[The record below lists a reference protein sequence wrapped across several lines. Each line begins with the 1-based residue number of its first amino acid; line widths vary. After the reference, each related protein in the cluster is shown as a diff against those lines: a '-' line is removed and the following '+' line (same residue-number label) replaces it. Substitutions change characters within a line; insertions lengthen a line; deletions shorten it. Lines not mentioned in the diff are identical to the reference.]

1 MPRMKNAGAEPVQT
15 PDAALEARF
24 ELSVQTVNAGPWRF
38 EIYLPQS
45 SDALIDEDE
54 FAVDERLPYWAEI
67 WPSSVALVERI
78 AREAGRGRQLL
89 ELGCG
94 VGLAAIAAAR
104 AGFTV
109 TATDYYDAALEF
121 AKWNS
126 QHNGQSL
133 AATRLVDWRKL
144 PDDLPRFDVVAASD
158 VLYERPNA
166 ALVAAAFAR
175 TLKPG
180 GLGLL
185 ADPQRQQAASFP
197 DECRRQGLTVVRQ
210 TGVGVSYGP
219 RPQVI
224 DVYELTLCDSA

>member
-1 MPRMKNAGAEPVQT
+1 MPRMNNAGAEPVQA
-15 PDAALEARF
+15 PDSALEARF

-38 EIYLPQS
+38 EIFQPQS

-67 WPSSVALVERI
+67 WPASIALVERL
-78 AREAGRGRQLL
+78 AAEQGGGRRLL

-94 VGLAAIAAAR
+94 VGLGAIAAAR
-104 AGFTV
+104 AGFNV
-109 TATDYYDAALEF
+109 TAVDYYAAALEF
-121 AKWNS
+121 TQFNAR
-126 QHNGQSL
+126 HNGQSL

-175 TLKPG
+175 ALQHG

-185 ADPQRQQAASFP
+185 ADPQRQHAASFP

-224 DVYELTLCDSA
+224 DVYELELESSL